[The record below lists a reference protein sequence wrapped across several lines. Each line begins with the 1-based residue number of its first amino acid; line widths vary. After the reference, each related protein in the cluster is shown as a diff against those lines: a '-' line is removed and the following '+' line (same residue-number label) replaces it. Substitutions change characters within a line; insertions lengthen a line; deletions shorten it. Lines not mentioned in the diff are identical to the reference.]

1 MFSSQSLDTHLHLGT
16 WRMLLDV
23 MDGTLRVQC
32 NTWSIVSSSNSADKS
47 SEETERYLHLLHHK
61 DSTFPVATMP
71 PMQPDLG
78 VEAPRQGTMD
88 IK

>member
-1 MFSSQSLDTHLHLGT
+1 
-16 WRMLLDV
+16 

-32 NTWSIVSSSNSADKS
+32 NTWLIVSSSNSADKS

-61 DSTFPVATMP
+61 ASISPVAAMP
-71 PMQPDLG
+71 LMQLDLG
-78 VEAPRQGTMD
+78 VEEPRQGTMD